1 VPGVGAV
8 LREGLGRTSL
18 MSRSIYVTDGGQLEN
33 LGLVVALRRQPAVVY
48 VLDASGDPPN
58 TFSTLAQAMAMAR
71 IDSGVTFDG
80 PDLAPLM
87 IGDKGYSDSASAGA
101 TIEYA
106 DGSKGRLVY
115 VKACVPHDLPWDVE
129 GYRRLDGAFPM
140 TGTEDQL
147 YGEFDFEA
155 YRELG
160 WAVTKAALAARLD
173 LFPGPAAEA
182 AAAAQLSTAGTPGDG
197 RVSGS
202 SSP

>member
-1 VPGVGAV
+1 
-8 LREGLGRTSL
+8 
-18 MSRSIYVTDGGQLEN
+18 
-33 LGLVVALRRQPAVVY
+33 
-48 VLDASGDPPN
+48 
-58 TFSTLAQAMAMAR
+58 
-71 IDSGVTFDG
+71 
-80 PDLAPLM
+80 
-87 IGDKGYSDSASAGA
+87 
-101 TIEYA
+101 
-106 DGSKGRLVY
+106 
-115 VKACVPHDLPWDVE
+115 
-129 GYRRLDGAFPM
+129 M

-182 AAAAQLSTAGTPGDG
+182 AAAAAAAAAAEATAAAAAAAAAQLSTAGTPGDG